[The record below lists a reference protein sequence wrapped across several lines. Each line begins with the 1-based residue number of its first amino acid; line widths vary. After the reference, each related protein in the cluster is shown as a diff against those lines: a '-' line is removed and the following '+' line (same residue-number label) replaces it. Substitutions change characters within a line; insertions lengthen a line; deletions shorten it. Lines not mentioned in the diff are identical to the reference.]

1 MTHRRPTTAHR
12 RAGVAALSAAALLV
26 AGAPLAAAA
35 PRGGSIVS
43 GTFDTSFEKGQPQPD
58 HVSTPDT
65 GPDGQP
71 LSDGVTGPLP
81 TGIAGDVTS
90 TVTAVDP
97 SGENPPNEIA
107 TNLTDGLAA
116 TKWLV
121 LAPTAHVDYT
131 LAKPTTVVRYALTSG
146 NDFPGRDPKDWRVQG
161 SDDGRTWTTVDSQS
175 GQDFADRDQ
184 RREFTVKTPGSFS
197 HYRLDVTANHGDGI
211 IQLAD
216 WLVSDGSPA
225 AQPAKTMTTEVG
237 SGPRGGYNT
246 PSQVGWTGVRSL
258 HYAGHHAAAGRAHA
272 TNEVFDVK
280 IPVARDTQLS
290 YKIFPDL
297 VGSDQVGYDSTYAS
311 VDLAFT
317 DGTLLSQLQAKD
329 QHFKPLTP
337 RGQGASNVLYPDQ
350 WNSVVSDLGFVAGGR
365 TIDKILVGYDGP
377 SGPADFAGWIDDLH
391 LGAAPPAP
399 SGVRPSDHVL
409 TTRGTNSGSSFSRGN
424 NFPAT
429 AVPHGFNFWTPVTDA
444 SSTSWLYRYQSSNGP
459 DNLPRL
465 QGFSLSHEPSP
476 WMGDRQ
482 TFQVMPQTG
491 DAPPT
496 ADRTARALP
505 FRHEDE
511 VAKAHRY
518 AVTFQNGLKTEITPT
533 DHAAM
538 FRFTFPTDSSRL
550 VLDNVSDGGGL
561 TLDPKSG
568 TFSGWTD
575 VTSGGNS
582 VGATRMFVYGA
593 VDAPVTGGGRL
604 ADGGGPDV
612 GGYLALDTS
621 KSRTV
626 TMRIATSLISLDQA
640 KHNLALE
647 IAPSETFDA
656 VQARAQKAWDD
667 VLGVV
672 EVQGANADQLTTLY
686 SNLYRLNLYP
696 NSASENVGTQD
707 APVVKHAV
715 QSSTSS
721 QPAPPGTTATAT
733 GAPVVD
739 GEVYVNNGFWDTYR
753 TTWPAYS
760 LLYPKTAGKM
770 VNGFLQ
776 QYTDGGWVSRW
787 SSPGYADIMT
797 GTSSDV
803 AFADAYLRGVP
814 GIDVQRMYDAGLK
827 NATVVPPSLNVGRKG
842 LATSTFLGYTSTDT
856 NESASWSLEGFI
868 NDYGLA
874 NLSQRLYETT
884 DASDPRHREYG
895 DNAVW
900 FRSRAQNYVNLD
912 NPKTGFFQGRN
923 PDGTWR
929 EADGTFDPQVW
940 GNEFTES
947 DGWNFAFHAPQDGQ
961 GLANLRGGRA
971 ALAKQLDTF
980 FATPETGLHPGG
992 YGGVIH
998 EIREARDVRLGQW
1011 GLSNQLSHHVPYMYD
1026 EVGQP
1031 SKGAAVVRE
1040 ALARSFSGSDIGQG
1054 YPGDEDNGEMSG
1066 WQVFSAL
1073 GFYPLQMGSPTWA
1086 IGSPL
1091 FTKATIHLASGKD
1104 LVLSAPNNS
1113 PKNVYV
1119 RGVSVNGIPQSRT
1132 WFSQDQ
1138 LAKGGTIV
1146 FDMGA
1151 TPSQWGTGPN
1161 DAPPSIQ
1168 RGGGVPKP
1176 LADVTSTAVGAM
1188 GTTAGVQDR
1197 GNLVDDDA
1205 RTEARSA
1212 TATPSVSVTLAKPR
1226 RVEAYTLTSGSGD
1239 GGAGDPKS
1247 WVLEGSVD
1255 GKRWTTLDTRED
1267 QSFTWRHQTRAFT
1280 IEQPRGFTAYR
1291 LRVTG
1296 GTAATTALAEVE
1308 LLAR

>member
-1 MTHRRPTTAHR
+1 MHHRPRHSR
-12 RAGVAALSAAALLV
+12 RAGIAV
-26 AGAPLAAAA
+26 LAAAA
-35 PRGGSIVS
+35 LVATCAPMAAAAPPRGGAIVS
-43 GTFDTSFEKGQPQPD
+43 GTFDTSFEAGQPQPD
-58 HVSTPDT
+58 HVDTPDT
-65 GPDGQP
+65 GPDGRP
-71 LSDGVTGPLP
+71 RADGVTGPLP

-90 TVTAVDP
+90 TVTAVAA
-97 SGENPPNEIA
+97 SGENPPNEVA
-107 TNLTDGLAA
+107 QNLTDGAPT

-121 LAPTAHVDYT
+121 FSPTATVDYT
-131 LAKPTTVVRYALTSG
+131 LAAPTTVVRYALTSG
-146 NDFPGRDPKDWRVQG
+146 DDAPGRDPRDWRVQG
-161 SDDGRTWTTVDSQS
+161 SDDGSTWTTVDTRS
-175 GQDFADRDQ
+175 GQDFAERGQ
-184 RREFTVKTPGSFS
+184 RREFDVETPGKYAR
-197 HYRLDVTANHGDGI
+197 YRLDVTANHGDGLT
-211 IQLAD
+211 QLAD

-225 AQPAKTMTTEVG
+225 AQPAEAMTTEVG

-246 PSQVGWTGVRSL
+246 PPQVGWTGVASL
-258 HYAGHHAAAGRAHA
+258 HYAGHHAPRGRAHA
-272 TNEVFDVK
+272 TNRVFDVK
-280 IPVARDTQLS
+280 IPIARDTRLS

-297 VGSDQVGYDSTYAS
+297 VGSDQVGYDSTYAA
-311 VDLAFT
+311 VDLSFT
-317 DGTLLSQLQAKD
+317 DGTLLSQLRATD
-329 QHFKPLTP
+329 QHFKPLSP
-337 RGQGASNVLYPDQ
+337 RGQGASNVLYPNQ
-350 WNSVVSDLGFVAGGR
+350 WNSVTSDLGLVAAGR
-365 TIDKILVGYDGP
+365 TVDKILLGYDGP
-377 SGPADFAGWIDDLH
+377 SGPTDFAGWVDDLH

-409 TTRGTNSGSSFSRGN
+409 TTRGTNSGGGFSRGN
-424 NFPAT
+424 TFPAT
-429 AVPHGFNFWTPVTDA
+429 AVPHGFNAWTPVTDA
-444 SSTSWLYRYQSSNGP
+444 GSTSWLYRYQASNGA

-482 TFQVMPQTG
+482 TFQVMPQVG
-491 DAPPT
+491 EGAPT

-505 FRHEDE
+505 FHHEDE
-511 VAKAHRY
+511 VARAHY
-518 AVTFQNGLKTEITPT
+518 YGVTFDDGLRTEITPT

-550 VLDNVSDGGGL
+550 VLDNVSDDGGL
-561 TLDPKSG
+561 TLDPGSS

-582 VGATRMFVYGA
+582 VGATRMFVHGS
-593 VDAPVTGGGRL
+593 VDAPVTGSGRL

-621 KSRTV
+621 KDKVV

-647 IAPSETFDA
+647 IAPDEAFDA
-656 VQARAQKAWDD
+656 VRERAQQAWDD

-696 NSASENVGTQD
+696 SSASENTGTAQ
-707 APVVKHAV
+707 APVVRHAV

-721 QPAPPGTTATAT
+721 EPAPPGTTATAT
-733 GAPVVD
+733 GAPVAD
-739 GEVYVNNGFWDTYR
+739 GGVYINNGFWDTYR

-760 LLYPKTAGKM
+760 LLYPETAGTM

-776 QYTDGGWVSRW
+776 QYADGGWVSRW

-803 AFADAYLRGVP
+803 AFADAWLRGVP
-814 GIDVQRMYDAGLK
+814 GIDVQRMYDAALK
-827 NATVVPPSLNVGRKG
+827 NATVVPPSPNVGRKG
-842 LATSTFLGYTSTDT
+842 LETSTFLGYTSTDT
-856 NESASWSLEGFI
+856 PESASWSLEGFI
-868 NDYGLA
+868 NDYGIA
-874 NLSQRLYETT
+874 NLSKRLYETT

-900 FRSRAQNYVNLD
+900 FRSRAQDYVNLD
-912 NPKTGFFQGRN
+912 NPTTGFFQGRD
-923 PDGTWR
+923 PDGAWR
-929 EADGTFDPQVW
+929 EADGTFDPRVW

-980 FATPETGLHPGG
+980 FATPETALYPGG

-998 EIREARDVRLGQW
+998 EMREARDVRLGQW

-1054 YPGDEDNGEMSG
+1054 YPGDEDNGEMSA

-1073 GFYPLQMGSPTWA
+1073 GLYPLQMGSPTWA

-1091 FTKATIHLASGKD
+1091 FTRATIHLASGKD

-1113 PKNVYV
+1113 PKDVYV
-1119 RGVSVNGIPQSRT
+1119 RGVSVNGVPQQRT

-1138 LAKGGTIV
+1138 LARGGTIV

-1151 TPSQWGTGPN
+1151 TPSRWGTGPN

-1168 RGGGVPKP
+1168 VGDAAPRP
-1176 LADVTSTAVGAM
+1176 LADVTAGSEGASDVP
-1188 GTTAGVQDR
+1188 GTQGLAY
-1197 GNLVDDDA
+1197 LVDDDA
-1205 RTEARSA
+1205 RTEATSPSA
-1212 TATPSVSVTLAKPR
+1212 TPTLTITPPAQQD
-1226 RVEAYTLTSGSGD
+1226 RVRVYTLTSGSGE
-1239 GGAGDPKS
+1239 GGAGDPRS
-1247 WVLEGSVD
+1247 WVLEGSND
-1255 GKRWTTLDTRED
+1255 GRRWTTLDTRED
-1267 QSFTWRHQTRAFT
+1267 QTFAWRHQTRAFALET
-1280 IEQPRGFTAYR
+1280 PRRFTTYR

-1296 GTAATTALAEVE
+1296 GSAATTALAEVE